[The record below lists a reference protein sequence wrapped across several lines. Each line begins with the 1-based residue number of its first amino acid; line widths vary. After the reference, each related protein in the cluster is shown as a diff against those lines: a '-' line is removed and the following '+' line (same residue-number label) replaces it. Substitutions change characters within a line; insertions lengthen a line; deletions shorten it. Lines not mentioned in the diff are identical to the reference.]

1 MFLKKVVIYSHNKKH
16 REQKQARKNER
27 TNTMKYAECNEH
39 QKKAYRN
46 ILNASNWLLGDLEN
60 TMEDNPEGSEE
71 YENARVRLA
80 DHEGLVNELYRMA
93 TTEIYGEGSCFS
105 EGASRFLNDIRFCG
119 KEWLLERCEAR
130 IKKAGY

>member
-1 MFLKKVVIYSHNKKH
+1 
-16 REQKQARKNER
+16 
-27 TNTMKYAECNEH
+27 MKYAECNER

-46 ILNASNWLLGDLEN
+46 ILHASNWLLGGLEN
-60 TMEDNPEGSEE
+60 TMLDNPEGSEE
-71 YENARVRLA
+71 YESAKAQLA

-93 TTEIYGEGSCFS
+93 TTELYDEGSCCFND
-105 EGASRFLNDIRFCG
+105 GASRFLKDIRFCG